1 MSASRKAAQTEQK
14 VSKLNAKGT
23 STQAKVHPTKISAQT
38 PNQGLRTNTQGCSDK
53 PPQTG
58 HRVTAALSKASKQQL
73 VLGLLSAA
81 NGASIS
87 ELMAATNW
95 LPHSTRAV
103 LSRLRKK
110 GYILD
115 RQKAEGRAR
124 YKVLGTPPTQNR
136 A

>member
-1 MSASRKAAQTEQK
+1 MSAKRNPAQEEQTASKSRAKHQRKGPTAYTPEAA
-14 VSKLNAKGT
+14 
-23 STQAKVHPTKISAQT
+23 AQT
-38 PNQGLRTNTQGCSDK
+38 PNQGLRTKKLRGADM
-53 PPQTG
+53 PPQAG
-58 HRVTAALSKASKQQL
+58 HAATAPRKASKQQL
-73 VLGLLSAA
+73 VLGLLSAV
-81 NGASIS
+81 NGVSIS
-87 ELMAATNW
+87 EIMAATNW
-95 LPHSTRAV
+95 RPHSTRAV